1 MLFLLKR
8 HCILKVAFF
17 FQLVPAIECYF
28 TMDVRRQFL
37 LRLEKQLQ
45 YTLQSGQIR
54 KQQKL
59 GLAFHLDGRAP
70 ERVIMGALRSAST
83 IRAIRKPLVLSFSQQ
98 GLIQQKHISESRG
111 NV

>member
-1 MLFLLKR
+1 
-8 HCILKVAFF
+8 
-17 FQLVPAIECYF
+17 
-28 TMDVRRQFL
+28 MDVRRQFL

-70 ERVIMGALRSAST
+70 ERVHDMTRSGARHPEAAGALIFPTRT
-83 IRAIRKPLVLSFSQQ
+83 DTTKTYQ
-98 GLIQQKHISESRG
+98 
-111 NV
+111 